1 MHEDLIFCFNSQTS
15 FPWLCGLEKWNLR
28 PTCYSYYT
36 LTIKKAMFTSKA
48 SVKFWRETF
57 KIMKKK
63 VRETLFTFKLKTP
76 FILTNFTSSKND
88 SHRSLVL
95 EPEIFFMYFIS
106 LFYGFFNVD
115 FLWGNKQI
123 KNAVEAWEKTFSPS
137 PFLIPR
143 AGLVTQDLK

>member
-1 MHEDLIFCFNSQTS
+1 
-15 FPWLCGLEKWNLR
+15 
-28 PTCYSYYT
+28 
-36 LTIKKAMFTSKA
+36 MFTSKA

-88 SHRSLVL
+88 SPRSLVL

-115 FLWGNKQI
+115 FL
-123 KNAVEAWEKTFSPS
+123 
-137 PFLIPR
+137 
-143 AGLVTQDLK
+143 